1 MIRMQVQLSPEQAEA
16 VKQMALERGVSMAE
30 IIRRSVEAYVDAGPR
45 PAPSELRKR
54 ALSIIGIAH
63 GPTDLSERHDDY
75 LGQASGEQASS

>member
-1 MIRMQVQLSPEQAEA
+1 MVRTQVQLTPQQAEA
-16 VKQMALERGVSMAE
+16 VKRMARERGVSMAE
-30 IIRRSVEAYVDAGPR
+30 IIRQSVDVYVARGPT

-75 LGQASGEQASS
+75 VGEAFDP